1 MCVKVTISIL
11 WCITMEYHLYLVGF
25 YKLQA
30 RYGLLQRPFCP
41 TAGPLIHKPW
51 GCGPSYRLDSSH
63 IQFPNLHDKL
73 RELVDHILY
82 DSSLP
87 NWSRE
92 ASPQLKICLIRMNIF
107 FITLISMMDINS
119 RHGEYCF
126 WPKFDTYLRPH
137 SRLFEYE
144 EHAVLC
150 FLVSCTQQVGTSTW
164 TVWALHQ
171 PKHKLE
177 SHTFHL
183 GRPSRASLA
192 IYLLQVHCYVVYGS
206 SFSKSPL
213 KWNIIIVTMWILNIR
228 L

>member
-1 MCVKVTISIL
+1 
-11 WCITMEYHLYLVGF
+11 MEYHLYLVGF

-107 FITLISMMDINS
+107 FIILININS
-119 RHGEYCF
+119 RHGKYCF
-126 WPKFDTYLRPH
+126 NLSLILTCVRTVAFLNMKNALYYIFLFHVLNKLAHRPEP
-137 SRLFEYE
+137 FG
-144 EHAVLC
+144 LC
-150 FLVSCTQQVGTSTW
+150 INNSTNWKATLSTW
-164 TVWALHQ
+164 VVLPGLHWPSIGNRSVIMLFTALHF
-171 PKHKLE
+171 L
-177 SHTFHL
+177 
-183 GRPSRASLA
+183 
-192 IYLLQVHCYVVYGS
+192 
-206 SFSKSPL
+206 KSPL
-213 KWNIIIVTMWILNIR
+213 KSSIIIVAI
-228 L
+228 